1 MRRFVSMALL
11 LCALFAPVAAN
22 GQSRT
27 LKDAIRG
34 MKEDVDYTSK
44 TLKVVLKG
52 DNSLSDLAL
61 KDAVERNWTITPYD
75 FTDYKEYDKI
85 ETDTSLLFMMFL
97 KQDSGNAA
105 DYLTIFRGDPTLKT
119 KRGVVDFIFELP
131 VTGAGEEEEA
141 GIPYIP
147 LYVKAM
153 QNRVRD
159 HYDTFVGIMPN
170 SGEINEMD
178 MAQGKAVYMT
188 EDEYIHNVSTNE
200 LKEMFGS
207 DVEVVTREQM
217 DSLAALEDN
226 VLIARSLLVKGESFG
241 NKSCNMVF
249 DLRSGTVRYLNPV
262 QLMFGRK
269 LGFTKRELM
278 AISHEF

>member
-1 MRRFVSMALL
+1 MALL
-11 LCALFAPVAAN
+11 LCALVAPAAAY

-34 MKEDVDYTSK
+34 VKNDVDYTSK

-52 DNSLSDLAL
+52 DNSVSDLAL
-61 KDAVERNWTITPYD
+61 KDAVERNWTITPYE

-85 ETDTSLLFMMFL
+85 EADTSFLFLMFL
-97 KQDSGNAA
+97 KQDTGTPAK
-105 DYLTIFRGDPTLKT
+105 YLSIFRGDPTLKT
-119 KRGVVDFIFELP
+119 KKGLIDFIFELP
-131 VTGAGEEEEA
+131 ISGIGEEEEA
-141 GIPYIP
+141 GLPYIP

-159 HYDTFVGIMPN
+159 HYNTLVGIMPH

-178 MAQGKAVYMT
+178 MAEGKEIYMT
-188 EDEYIHNVSTNE
+188 EDEYVHNVSTNE
-200 LKEMFGS
+200 LKSLFGS

-217 DSLAALEDN
+217 DSLATSESN

-241 NKSCNMVF
+241 NKSCNIVF
-249 DLRSGTVRYLNPV
+249 DLRSGTIRYLNPV

-278 AISHEF
+278 AIAHEF